1 MTLRLDAASARTSDP
16 PLISASARSGIPP
29 LPAPLRAARGTSPRR
44 CLVDHGLRRSGS
56 APTPCVSRGYGNRPR
71 RIGTVHSRPGIVRLD
86 ELSTSLRRPTEGRAT
101 LRDVRHRLGRRR
113 GPEVFFNG
121 SCCRLPLP
129 GPPRDRCGR
138 RRHFRR
144 SVGDR
149 RRHAQDW
156 VSAHPA
162 PRHRR
167 AGVEATL
174 PRRPAGRVRRAQPR
188 PIRAYRR
195 GLPRRRCRRKRLDGR
210 AGLGGGL
217 PEVLDRLRLV
227 RGGGEGCTPGPV
239 ARRVR
244 RALALAPRGEVRG
257 RGGERCGRLPHQGEH
272 QPERHAYLPRAG
284 RTVLR
289 SSWHRSKSGNSS
301 LHTRA
306 GLSRGTQCSGS
317 GCPMT

>member
-174 PRRPAGRVRRAQPR
+174 PRRRQDLGVRHCGHPSPRAPAGRSS
-188 PIRAYRR
+188 
-195 GLPRRRCRRKRLDGR
+195 
-210 AGLGGGL
+210 
-217 PEVLDRLRLV
+217 
-227 RGGGEGCTPGPV
+227 
-239 ARRVR
+239 
-244 RALALAPRGEVRG
+244 APSATATDTGVSSRS
-257 RGGERCGRLPHQGEH
+257 
-272 QPERHAYLPRAG
+272 AAS
-284 RTVLR
+284 TV
-289 SSWHRSKSGNSS
+289 S
-301 LHTRA
+301 T
-306 GLSRGTQCSGS
+306 
-317 GCPMT
+317 